1 MDFIKNLCFS
11 RNQFHEPEVSRVVN
25 LLRKYPFL
33 MGGVNAQWLIVEEFV
48 VGREVGDGEALRLKR
63 REGSG

>member
-1 MDFIKNLCFS
+1 M
-11 RNQFHEPEVSRVVN
+11 R
-25 LLRKYPFL
+25 
-33 MGGVNAQWLIVEEFV
+33 GVNAQWLIVEEFV